1 MTMASSVAMHGSYS
15 GAPPFPSRPSRSEA
29 TCPEN
34 QYILVQEGTMYARR
48 RKAILLD
55 MAKLHRTTVDVDV
68 DAFERARALLG
79 TRGYRDTIDRAL
91 REVDRQAALR
101 RAGD

>member
-1 MTMASSVAMHGSYS
+1 
-15 GAPPFPSRPSRSEA
+15 
-29 TCPEN
+29 
-34 QYILVQEGTMYARR
+34 
-48 RKAILLD
+48 

-68 DAFERARALLG
+68 DAFERARELLG

-101 RAGD
+101 RAADLIREGGLRKLNIVRPEDLPKLRKVDR